1 MAPNGVGEAAVGS
14 SPSED
19 PNAPFVFTQA
29 LFSELQGAITRLR
42 QEVAGVTG
50 KVTELSQRQATSPYN
65 AASSSSISDIW
76 ECLDHRQDNP
86 IHRPS
91 FLKDGSTPPAL
102 FDLQLHA
109 GARRVKATLGVAAGY
124 EVQPLGCALSYLYD
138 ASAAL
143 QSVTADVEQWPT
155 SSGTV

>member
-29 LFSELQGAITRLR
+29 LFSKLQGAITGLR

-65 AASSSSISDIW
+65 AASSSSSSDIW
-76 ECLDHRQDNP
+76 EWLDHRQDNKRLFFCLARTASLMGWSNKAFLSQYREYLL
-86 IHRPS
+86 HRPN
-91 FLKDGSTPPAL
+91 LVL
-102 FDLQLHA
+102 M
-109 GARRVKATLGVAAGY
+109 ATWRLVVWVG
-124 EVQPLGCALSYLYD
+124 D
-138 ASAAL
+138 
-143 QSVTADVEQWPT
+143 
-155 SSGTV
+155 